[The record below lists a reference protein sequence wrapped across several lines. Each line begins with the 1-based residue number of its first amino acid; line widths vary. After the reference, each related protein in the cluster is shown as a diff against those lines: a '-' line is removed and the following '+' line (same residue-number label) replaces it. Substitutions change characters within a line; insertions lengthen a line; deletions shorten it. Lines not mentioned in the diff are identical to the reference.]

1 MTSEDTHKTM
11 DSFVIKNALVYDGTG
26 AAPKRAAVGVKNGK
40 VSFVSESYVNNG
52 IPVIDADNMALTP
65 GFIDVHSH
73 SDFSIF
79 HYSDA
84 KSKLLQGVTTE
95 VNGNCGFSASPIFND
110 AKTQMEKEFTSNG
123 IEKRWESKTQYDRAL
138 SEFPIG
144 LNIAT
149 LTGHGNIRGSVM
161 GYENRKPTEDDLNQM
176 ARVLKEQVNAGCCGM
191 STGLIYLPGAFSD
204 NAEIIEIIKRS
215 GLTDIIYASHM
226 RSEGD
231 KLLESIGETLEVGRR
246 TGVKVHISHLKTSGR
261 RNWHKIGAV
270 IKAIKQAISE
280 GIRVTCDRYPYSASQ
295 TSLDAVLP
303 PWVYEGGDEA
313 ELQRLK
319 EGQHIRRLKEELA
332 HVVGDLTYWD
342 SVMVSTVKSDKN
354 KYMEGKTIGE
364 LCRIKQVE
372 PLDFT
377 ISLLIE
383 EQLKV
388 DAIYFS
394 LSEDNLQEILKLPN
408 CMVGS
413 DSSLK
418 SLDAIGG
425 GKPHPRGFGSFPR
438 YIRKY
443 VLDESLMTLEAG
455 IRKMTAAPAETFNL
469 NGRGIIKE
477 GAYADL
483 VVFSIA
489 DIADGATYEAPH
501 TPPRGIRHVF
511 VNGQMAV
518 KDGVFTGTKAGMIL

>member
-1 MTSEDTHKTM
+1 M
-11 DSFVIKNALVYDGTG
+11 DGFVIKNALVYDGTG
-26 AAPKRAAVGVKNGK
+26 TAPVRATVGVKNSK
-40 VSFVSESYVNNG
+40 VSFVSESFVNNG
-52 IPVIDADNMALTP
+52 LHSIDAENMALAP

-79 HYSDA
+79 NYPDA

-95 VNGNCGFSASPIFND
+95 VNGNCGFSASPILND
-110 AKTQMEKEFTSNG
+110 AKTQMEKEFTSCG
-123 IEKRWESKTQYDRAL
+123 IETRWESRAQYTSAL
-138 SEFPIG
+138 AEFPIG

-161 GYENRKPTEDDLNQM
+161 GYENRKPTGDDLNQM
-176 ARVLKEQVNAGCCGM
+176 ADALKEQINLGCRGM

-204 NAEIIEIIKRS
+204 STEIIEIIKRS
-215 GLTDIIYASHM
+215 GLKNIIYASHM

-231 KLLESIGETLEVGRR
+231 KLLESIEETLEVGRQ
-246 TGVKVHISHLKTSGR
+246 TGVKVQISHLKTSGK
-261 RNWHKIGAV
+261 RNWHKIGDV
-270 IKAIKQAISE
+270 IKVIRQASAD

-303 PWVYEGGDEA
+303 SWIYEGGDEA

-319 EGQHIRRLKEELA
+319 DKQYILRLKEDLA
-332 HVVGDLTYWD
+332 HIVNDLSYWD
-342 SVMVSTVKSDKN
+342 SVMVSTVRSDKN

-364 LCRIKQVE
+364 LCRIKQE
-372 PLDFT
+372 KPLEFT
-377 ISLLIE
+377 VALLIE

-394 LSEDNLQEILKLPN
+394 LSEDNLMEILQLPN

-418 SLDAIGG
+418 SMDSTGG

-443 VLDESLMTLEAG
+443 VLDEALMPLETG
-455 IRKMTAAPAETFNL
+455 IRKITAAPAETFNL
-469 NGRGIIKE
+469 NGRGIIRE

-483 VVFSIA
+483 VIFSVS
-489 DIADGATYEAPH
+489 DIKDCATYEAPH
-501 TPPRGIRHVF
+501 TPPTGIRYVF

-518 KDGVFTGTKAGMIL
+518 NEGVFTGTKAGMIL